1 MNQTPIINFS
11 DFSISPIS
19 SYSNDPI
26 FNETNL
32 THSVRLM
39 ANELCKI
46 QTELKK
52 IQDTLIYMQPMSISS
67 NTTNVNIPVNQL
79 AHIEERKSIE
89 IQHKLHFIVCD
100 KLHTLHEDIKNNV
113 IKEYYKKEMTK
124 PVDDYFE
131 QLFIYTDKL
140 YGYDPIAYIV
150 YNSGDYEPYNMK
162 NQHIYFD
169 LYLITTHNVYKS
181 YFSYYMSN
189 GAHQIQKTDL
199 LQSRIYT
206 FNAPLYY
213 NYPLDIF
220 NALMAN
226 NEHKTYTETPD
237 MVTNSI
243 TRMCIEHDKKRFEKL
258 IHSMYNLIPGV
269 NLSQLQPGWTEIYN
283 INGYIYVNI
292 TTCNLITVRP
302 DLVDTSTL

>member
-1 MNQTPIINFS
+1 MNQTPILNFS

-19 SYSNDPI
+19 SDSNDPI

-39 ANELCKI
+39 SNKLCKI

-89 IQHKLHFIVCD
+89 IQHKLHSIVCD

-113 IKEYYKKEMTK
+113 MHEYFRKMTNQI
-124 PVDDYFE
+124 DAYFE
-131 QLFIYTDKL
+131 QLFMHIDNL
-140 YGYDPIAYIV
+140 YRYDPVAYIV
-150 YNSGDYEPYNMK
+150 YRSWSYMQRVENSCA
-162 NQHIYFD
+162 QSIHFD
-169 LYLITTHNVYKS
+169 LYLIATHNVYKS
-181 YFSYYMSN
+181 SFVWDSQYINS
-189 GAHQIQKTDL
+189 HIQQTDL

-213 NYPLDIF
+213 NYQLDIF

-226 NEHKTYTETPD
+226 NEHNKYIQYGNNHD
-237 MVTNSI
+237 IDGIIN
-243 TRMCIEHDKKRFEKL
+243 HDKKRFEKL

-269 NLSQLQPGWTEIYN
+269 NLSQLQPGWT
-283 INGYIYVNI
+283 
-292 TTCNLITVRP
+292 
-302 DLVDTSTL
+302 